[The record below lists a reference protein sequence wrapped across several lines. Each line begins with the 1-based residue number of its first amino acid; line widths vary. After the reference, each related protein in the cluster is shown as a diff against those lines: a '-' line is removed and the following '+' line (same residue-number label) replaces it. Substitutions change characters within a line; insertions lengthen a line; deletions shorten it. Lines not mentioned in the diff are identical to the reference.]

1 MAAIMINS
9 VIEDTI
15 PAVSPALL
23 DEDTIKV
30 KITHVFGIQ
39 NTVDK
44 YMGTNRKYSRLPKK
58 FYKLNSYLLDLKVFQ
73 LDESWLYHIHFL
85 SFY

>member
-1 MAAIMINS
+1 MITMAAIMINS

-30 KITHVFGIQ
+30 KITRHW
-39 NTVDK
+39 
-44 YMGTNRKYSRLPKK
+44 
-58 FYKLNSYLLDLKVFQ
+58 NSKHCRQVYG
-73 LDESWLYHIHFL
+73 YN
-85 SFY
+85 